1 MPTPLYLVTGL
12 HAESM
17 AAATLGLQFDL
28 PDPVVVRHEVDVAA
42 GTLRR
47 TVSDIT
53 GVLEREVVR
62 LEHACASC
70 AVREDVIPTLERL
83 GQLDRWQAIVVH
95 LPVAADGSSVCR
107 VLEADR
113 RVAPSVRAA
122 AVVLALDG
130 PGVVGDLLGDDLLS
144 ERFPV
149 ATAGDHRGVG
159 EVLAAMV
166 EYADLVAVFG
176 DVGPD
181 GTDLLRH
188 LARPGVRLGLGGPDL
203 PAGALL
209 AGLHDHRAS
218 ERWVAEVYQGRW
230 REAQG
235 PSAWRMELTTTLPL
249 HPERFREGVPALGSG
264 RLRTRGCFWVASRPG
279 QVGVW
284 DGAGGQVSIGT
295 RGSWGR
301 ARPLT
306 RLLFTGLLEDD
317 VRPRL
322 REAFDGVLL
331 TDDELRARGPRWEV
345 ARDGLEPWLGAI
357 RRAA

>member
-28 PDPVVVRHEVDVAA
+28 PDPVVVRHELDVAA

-62 LEHACASC
+62 LEHACVSC
-70 AVREDVIPTLERL
+70 AVREDVLPTLERL
-83 GQLDRWQAIVVH
+83 GQLGRWRAIVVH
-95 LPVAADGSSVCR
+95 LPVAADGLSVCR
-107 VLEADR
+107 VLGADR
-113 RVAPSVRAA
+113 GVAPSVRVAG
-122 AVVLALDG
+122 VVVALDG
-130 PGVVGDLLGDDLLS
+130 PGVIGDLLEDDLLS

-149 ATAGDHRGVG
+149 AAAEDERGVG

-166 EYADLVAVFG
+166 EYADLIAVFG
-176 DVGPD
+176 DPGED
-181 GTDLLRH
+181 GADLLRL
-188 LARPGVRLGLGGPDL
+188 LARPGVRLGAGWPEL
-203 PAGALL
+203 PAGVLL

-218 ERWVAEVYQGRW
+218 EQWVAEVYQGRW
-230 REAQG
+230 REAEG
-235 PSAWRMELTTTLPL
+235 PFAWRMELTTTLPL
-249 HPERFREGVPALGSG
+249 HPKRFRERVPALGSG

-284 DGAGGQVSIGT
+284 DGAGGQVSIGSH
-295 RGSWGR
+295 GSWGS

-306 RLLFTGLLEDD
+306 RLLFTGLVADD

-322 REAFDGVLL
+322 REAFDEVLL
-331 TDDELRARGPRWEV
+331 TDDEMGVRGPRWEV
-345 ARDGLEPWLGAI
+345 ARDGLEPWLGATT
-357 RRAA
+357 RAA